1 MINNLRKK
9 EIELDIKT
17 NYGKINDHSNI
28 LLLWTLSPPS
38 HNHNISSPDKGQKFA
53 GGGIFH
59 TFDH

>member
-28 LLLWTLSPPS
+28 LLLWTLSPS
-38 HNHNISSPDKGQKFA
+38 FS
-53 GGGIFH
+53 
-59 TFDH
+59 